1 MSFIAILGAGTLGGT
16 LAATLARH
24 DRVRDLRLI
33 DAAPGIAAGKAL
45 DIRQAGP
52 VEEFSTRISATTR
65 VDAVVGA
72 KVVVVTGP
80 AETPN
85 TEWQNEPALKLAE
98 RVSGLNHRAPIVCAG
113 ASHGLLVE
121 QGIAR
126 LGIDPAQI
134 LGSAPGALV
143 SGLRALIALEAGTS
157 PAEISINLFGVPP
170 AHPVVAWSGASVG
183 GCLLEERLTP
193 TQLARLR
200 AQVEKLWP
208 PGPYALA
215 SSAAAVI
222 EAIVDGE
229 SRRSFACFVGSRRG
243 SALGA
248 TSANVT
254 LGRNGVKSEKPPHLS
269 RLEQVQLENALV
281 QQD

>member
-16 LAATLARH
+16 LASTLARH

-33 DAAPGIAAGKAL
+33 DAASGIANGKAL

-52 VEEFSTRISATTR
+52 VEQFSTRITATTH

-72 KVVVVTGP
+72 KVIVVAGP

-85 TEWQNEPALKLAE
+85 AEWQYEPALKLVE

-126 LGIDPAQI
+126 LGIDHAQI

-143 SGLRALIALEAGTS
+143 AGLRALIALEAGTS

-193 TQLARLR
+193 TQLTRLR
-200 AQVEKLWP
+200 AHVERLWP

-229 SRRSFACFVGSRRG
+229 SRQSFTCFVGNRRG
-243 SALGA
+243 STRGA

-254 LGRNGVKSEKPPHLS
+254 LGSNGVKSEKRPHLS

-281 QQD
+281 EKG